1 MRTSVGGDLPLA
13 KATDVDGK
21 RGVSRGKLQ
30 RFLKEE
36 DPQDLKLT
44 DLELLYK
51 AVEKWCREKGNSVR
65 ATHQETVSR
74 LFSKPAA
81 IVRLAD
87 IVGLNDLEQR
97 EFADKFEGTFLLI
110 RRSRSGSFFLATV
123 SVRDTF
129 LSLGLPTFELRR
141 RTSSGLSELRVGGVC
156 FEKNRKVFL
165 IGRSESEGEIVSTN
179 IISQDRYNVF
189 HGLTSGFESA
199 ANAFSSPCILVRA
212 KEEKKLSDGL
222 SFADLQLK
230 TGLIPDR
237 ETVLRFLHDYSD
249 YDPELVFPPN
259 FFEGSSY
266 LSIGLVDE

>member
-1 MRTSVGGDLPLA
+1 MFDRISVEDLRELARLMRSGLGGDQPLSR
-13 KATDVDGK
+13 ATEFDGQP
-21 RGVSRGKLQ
+21 GVSRGKLQ

-36 DPQDLKLT
+36 FPKELRFRDL
-44 DLELLYK
+44 DLLYK
-51 AVEKWCREKGNSVR
+51 AVEKWTREKGNAVR
-65 ATHQETVSR
+65 TTHQETVSR

-97 EFADKFEGTFLLI
+97 EFADSFEGNFLFI
-110 RRSRSGSFFLATV
+110 RRSKSGSYFLATV

-156 FEKNRKVFL
+156 FEKNKKVFL

-179 IISQDRYNVF
+179 ILSQDRYNVF

-199 ANAFSSPCILVRA
+199 ANPFSR
-212 KEEKKLSDGL
+212 
-222 SFADLQLK
+222 
-230 TGLIPDR
+230 
-237 ETVLRFLHDYSD
+237 LRPH
-249 YDPELVFPPN
+249 
-259 FFEGSSY
+259 
-266 LSIGLVDE
+266 